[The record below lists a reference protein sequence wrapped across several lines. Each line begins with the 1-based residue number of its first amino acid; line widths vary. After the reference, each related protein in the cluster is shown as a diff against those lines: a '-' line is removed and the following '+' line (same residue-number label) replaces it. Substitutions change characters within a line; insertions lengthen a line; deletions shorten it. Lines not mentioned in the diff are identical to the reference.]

1 MKDLDFTRSTLYD
14 LLADKLP
21 LINCLTSMDLNRA
34 CHLPRSGLMPHNLSL
49 HTVGILTKPHRSS
62 EVRSL
67 LSSLIPWFEHRQL
80 RVMMDREAILSI
92 GDGPW
97 KTYDR
102 EEIAAKADLV
112 IVLGG
117 DGTILSAAR
126 LMTLTGKPILGINLG
141 TLGFLAEVPKE
152 ETFRVLE
159 SVMEGHFVIEKRA
172 MVRGTVI
179 RNNQSTILDQ
189 EVLNDVVINKGTTA
203 RMIEV
208 EIFSNTHFVTDLKG
222 DGVIFSTATGSTAY
236 SMAAGGPILHPES
249 DGIVMTPICPHTLT
263 QRPIVFPGTVVLETL
278 VKSGEANILVTFDG
292 QISAPLQK
300 GDVLQIT
307 LSKSFTRLLVSPDRN
322 YFEVLRDKLKWGG
335 A

>member
-1 MKDLDFTRSTLYD
+1 
-14 LLADKLP
+14 
-21 LINCLTSMDLNRA
+21 
-34 CHLPRSGLMPHNLSL
+34 MPQKFSL
-49 HTVGILTKPHRSS
+49 HSIGILTKPHRSA
-62 EVRSL
+62 EVRHL
-67 LSSLIPWFEHRQL
+67 LSALLPWFENRNL
-80 RVMMDREAILSI
+80 RVMMDREAILSL
-92 GDGPW
+92 GDGAW

-102 EEIAAKADLV
+102 EEIAAKTDLV

-117 DGTILSAAR
+117 DGTLLSAAR
-126 LMTLTGKPILGINLG
+126 LMTATGTPILGVNLG

-159 SVMEGHFVIEKRA
+159 SVVEGHYVIEQRA
-172 MVRGTVI
+172 MIRGTVI
-179 RNNQSTILDQ
+179 RNNHDIILDQ
-189 EVLNDVVINKGTTA
+189 DVLNDVVINKGITA

-208 EIFSNTHFVTDLKG
+208 EIFSNTHFVTDMKG

-263 QRPIVFPGTVVLETL
+263 QRPIVFPGSVQLETL
-278 VKSGEANILVTFDG
+278 FKTGEANVVVTFDG

-307 LSKSFTRLLVSPDRN
+307 RSKFVTRLLVSPDRN
-322 YFEVLRDKLKWGG
+322 YFEVLRDKLRWGG
-335 A
+335 S